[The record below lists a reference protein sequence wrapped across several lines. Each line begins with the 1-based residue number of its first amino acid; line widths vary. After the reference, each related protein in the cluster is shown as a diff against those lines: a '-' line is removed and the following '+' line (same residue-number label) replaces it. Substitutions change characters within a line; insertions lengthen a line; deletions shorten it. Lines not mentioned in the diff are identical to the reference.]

1 MYTHNVFLVL
11 LHLKGRDVLAR
22 RVLSFSLYKERG
34 SRVESPGERDGSIW
48 PFTNYCPHFTPCMHY
63 NLQTTSNN
71 MIEKHK
77 NKRCKKASSSKIENR
92 REERNERGMQ
102 TGKRERVNFDSGFVL
117 LLSDMFC
124 IWVSSKGMQVWGRD
138 LTQQVHVWLKHTHRT
153 NSHTH

>member
-34 SRVESPGERDGSIW
+34 SRVESPGERDGSIC

-124 IWVSSKGMQVWGRD
+124 IWVSSKGIQVWGD
-138 LTQQVHVWLKHTHRT
+138 VTLLSKCMYG
-153 NSHTH
+153 